1 MLNLKKIN
9 IMKTFLYLLM
19 TLFMTANLA
28 SCTADNINDTE
39 DISAETVATEDGQVD
54 TNEDEG

>member
-1 MLNLKKIN
+1 MR
-9 IMKTFLYLLM
+9 TFLYLLM

-39 DISAETVATEDGQVD
+39 DISAETVATEGHDGTVD
-54 TNEDEG
+54 TNEDTGGN